1 MIAKLPESRKTR
13 KSKIEADQYDLPKY
27 ISIQKNGDKI
37 IGFRI
42 DKLKIIQKDG
52 LFLTFKKV
60 FTSPSQNMQEKN
72 RSAIEY
78 LDMIIG
84 KYAILE

>member
-1 MIAKLPESRKTR
+1 MTAKLPESRKTR
-13 KSKIEADQYDLPKY
+13 SKKIEASQYDLPKY

-37 IGFRI
+37 IGYRI

-52 LFLTFKKV
+52 SYLTFKKV
-60 FTSPSQNMQEKN
+60 FTSPTQNMQEKN
-72 RSAIEY
+72 RSTIEY
-78 LDMIIG
+78 LETITG

>member
-1 MIAKLPESRKTR
+1 MTAKVPESRKTR
-13 KSKIEADQYDLPKY
+13 KTKIEANQYDLPKY

-52 LFLTFKKV
+52 SYLTFKKV
-60 FTSPSQNMQEKN
+60 WTSPSQDMQEKN
-72 RSAIEY
+72 RSAIDY
-78 LDMIIG
+78 LDMIVR